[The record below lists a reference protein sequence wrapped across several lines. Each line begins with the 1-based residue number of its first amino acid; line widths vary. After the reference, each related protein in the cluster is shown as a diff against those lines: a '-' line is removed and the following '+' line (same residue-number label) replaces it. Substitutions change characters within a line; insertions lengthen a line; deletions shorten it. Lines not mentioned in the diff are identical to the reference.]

1 MVNMAKKS
9 NGLLMATLAAG
20 AYAYFSKKEN
30 RDKAMETMGM
40 LKEKVDTFMNNNKLV
55 DQSAEK
61 VGHSD
66 PTDFD
71 DNNMVSEGAQ
81 TSVHYY
87 NQEVQDPDKKSS
99 EKDGLYKKN
108 KDKSDNEPLYNK
120 DESTKE
126 AEKNNN
132 SNQS

>member
-9 NGLLMATLAAG
+9 NGLLFATLAAG
-20 AYAYFSKKEN
+20 AYAFFSKKEN
-30 RDKAMETMGM
+30 RDKAMETVGV
-40 LKEKVDTFMNNNKLV
+40 LKEKVDTFVNNNKLV
-55 DQSAEK
+55 DQATEK

-66 PTDFD
+66 PTDLR

-87 NQEVQDPDKKSS
+87 NQAVQDPDKKAA

-108 KDKSDNEPLYNK
+108 EDKSDNKPLYNK
-120 DESTKE
+120 DETTKE
-126 AEKNNN
+126 AEKDNK
-132 SNQS
+132 SN

>member
-9 NGLLMATLAAG
+9 NGLLFATLAAG
-20 AYAYFSKKEN
+20 AYAFFSKKEN
-30 RDKAMETMGM
+30 RDKAMETVGV
-40 LKEKVDTFMNNNKLV
+40 LKEKVDTFVNNNKLV
-55 DQSAEK
+55 DQATEK

-66 PTDFD
+66 PTDLR

-87 NQEVQDPDKKSS
+87 NQEVQDPDKNAAK
-99 EKDGLYKKN
+99 KDGLYKKN
-108 KDKSDNEPLYNK
+108 EDTNDNKPLYNK

-126 AEKNNN
+126 AEKNNK
-132 SNQS
+132 SN

>member
-9 NGLLMATLAAG
+9 NGLLFATLAAG
-20 AYAYFSKKEN
+20 AYAFFSKKEN
-30 RDKAMETMGM
+30 RDKAMETVGV
-40 LKEKVDTFMNNNKLV
+40 LKEKVDTFVNNNKLV
-55 DQSAEK
+55 DQATEK

-66 PTDFD
+66 PTDLG

-87 NQEVQDPDKKSS
+87 NQEVQDPDKKASK
-99 EKDGLYKKN
+99 KDGLYKKN
-108 KDKSDNEPLYNK
+108 EDTSDNKPLYNK

-126 AEKNNN
+126 AEKDSN
-132 SNQS
+132 SN

>member
-1 MVNMAKKS
+1 MAKKT
-9 NGLLMATLAAG
+9 NGLLWATLAAG

-30 RDKAMETMGM
+30 RDKAMETAGN
-40 LKEKVDTFMNNNKLV
+40 LKDKFDSFMNNNKLV
-55 DQSAEK
+55 DQTAEK

-66 PTDFD
+66 PEDFG

-99 EKDGLYKKN
+99 EKDGLYKKK
-108 KDKSDNEPLYNK
+108 KDTSDNEPLYNK

-126 AEKNNN
+126 AEK
-132 SNQS
+132 SN